1 MRRAKEIA
9 KTLDKLDEYCKTTY
23 VPKTKVVEVALNEY
37 LDKMEKINPLFKE
50 QLQSGCLRRILKKEK
65 IKT

>member
-1 MRRAKEIA
+1 MA
-9 KTLDKLDEYCKTTY
+9 KTKTKDSKVTSFSLDVKVLDKLDEYCKTTY

-50 QLQSGCLRRILKKEK
+50 
-65 IKT
+65 

>member
-1 MRRAKEIA
+1 MCRSKEIA
-9 KTLDKLDEYCKTTY
+9 KALDKLDEYCKTTY

-50 QLQSGCLRRILKKEK
+50 
-65 IKT
+65 